1 MEKALNKEKDI
12 SVTFM
17 DLSKASFSKTKA
29 TWFLKI
35 NIKFHKN
42 RRQKVQIKNK
52 LNRLK
57 EVIAGV
63 PQGSIDVALDF
74 NLFAKIHL
82 LFFIFVLEV
91 TTQMIR
97 IYSPQELISN

>member
-1 MEKALNKEKDI
+1 
-12 SVTFM
+12 M
-17 DLSKASFSKTKA
+17 DLSKASFNKTKA

-63 PQGSIDVALDF
+63 PQGSIDVALHF
-74 NLFAKIHL
+74 NLFTKIRL
-82 LFFIFVLEV
+82 LFFIFVL
-91 TTQMIR
+91 
-97 IYSPQELISN
+97 